1 MIKPIQTKNK
11 KVILNT
17 VTSGQKKSPLKPP
30 VKNKPY
36 MPKLTVKPPV
46 KNKPYMPTV
55 TNDKPG
61 ATKPTISQGPSKL
74 ATPKTTISKG
84 GIGNKE
90 VNPVYRNQGF
100 M

>member
-1 MIKPIQTKNK
+1 MIKRIKPKNK

-17 VTSGQKKSPLKPP
+17 VTSGQKKSSLKPP

-36 MPKLTVKPPV
+36 MPKFTVKPPV
-46 KNKPYMPTV
+46 KNKPYMPTF
-55 TNDKPG
+55 TNPKPG
-61 ATKPTISQGPSKL
+61 ETMPTISQGPTKL
-74 ATPKTTISKG
+74 AAPKTTISKG